1 MKQFST
7 GLALFLTLLSVM
19 GCPPAS
25 QSQKK
30 MKPLFRINAVLDT
43 GKEPSF
49 LVTDDFDID
58 GNLDLVVL
66 NSGEHTMSVYKGKGD
81 GSFKDQVQYKTG
93 ADPICL
99 AVADFNSD
107 GFKDIAELNYQ
118 DQDIQIFL
126 NTARGGF
133 RNTGKVIK
141 PGKIPINLIAGDFN
155 EDGYP
160 DLAVSLRFHK
170 VAILFGK
177 GTGGFKDPVAI
188 SVKGQPTGLVVG
200 DYNHDKHVD
209 VAVAL
214 AGSGHVGVE
223 ILWGDGKGQFEK
235 SKVFKGGGQPLTIAN
250 VDANND
256 GFMDLVTSSNS
267 LHAMTML
274 MNNKDKTFK
283 TLQDFSAGEFPK
295 FVAAE
300 DFTGDGIVDLAISN
314 STHDTVSVS
323 LGRGDGTFVY
333 PPIKHFVDEY
343 PQGLVSGDF
352 NKDGRMDIAVSNR
365 DKNLL
370 TVMLKK
376 NTAQPRQ
383 FVPKPASS

>member
-7 GLALFLTLLSVM
+7 GLALFLTFLSVI

-25 QSQKK
+25 QSKKK
-30 MKPLFRINAVLDT
+30 MAPLFRISTVLDT

-49 LVTDDFDID
+49 LVADDFDID

-126 NTARGGF
+126 NTSRGGF
-133 RNTGKVIK
+133 KNTGKVIK

-177 GTGGFKDPVAI
+177 GTGRFKDPVTMP
-188 SVKGQPTGLVVG
+188 VKGQPTGLVVD

-235 SKVFKGGGQPLTIAN
+235 SKVFKGGGQPLTVAN

-283 TLQDFSAGEFPK
+283 TLRDFSAGEFPK
-295 FVAAE
+295 FVVAK
-300 DFTGDGIVDLAISN
+300 DFTGDGIVDLAVSN
-314 STHDTVSVS
+314 STHDTVAVT

-343 PQGLVSGDF
+343 PQGLVAGDF
-352 NKDGRMDIAVSNR
+352 DKDGRMDVAVSNR